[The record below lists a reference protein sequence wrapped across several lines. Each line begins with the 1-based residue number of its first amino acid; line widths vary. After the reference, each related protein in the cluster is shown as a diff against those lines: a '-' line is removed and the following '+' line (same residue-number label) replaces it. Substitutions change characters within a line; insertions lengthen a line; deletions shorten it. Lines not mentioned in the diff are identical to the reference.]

1 MGQRKINDAKKASSY
16 AAENSSSDYVGKIG
30 DKVTVNVVLDRVS
43 WYETKYGTMN
53 VYTFVD
59 DDGNVYVWKTSTY
72 IGRLVDGFWQDF
84 EKGSRLTLTG
94 KIKDHKEY
102 KGVKQ
107 TMLTR
112 CKYQQMENL

>member
-1 MGQRKINDAKKASSY
+1 MFIMRCWSI
-16 AAENSSSDYVGKIG
+16 
-30 DKVTVNVVLDRVS
+30 
-43 WYETKYGTMN
+43 
-53 VYTFVD
+53 FVD
-59 DDGNVYVWKTSTY
+59 DDGNVYVWKTSKDMGY
-72 IGRLVDGFWQDF
+72 CVNGYWQEF

>member
-1 MGQRKINDAKKASSY
+1 MN
-16 AAENSSSDYVGKIG
+16 
-30 DKVTVNVVLDRVS
+30 VTLDRVS
-43 WYETKYGTMN
+43 WYETQYGTMN

-59 DDGNVYVWKTSTY
+59 DDGNVYVWKTSKDMGY
-72 IGRLVDGFWQDF
+72 CVNGYWQVS

-112 CKYQQMENL
+112 CKYQQMETL